1 MQRTEKHILC
11 TRWSSFYADKNLLN
25 TSKGNSSYQ
34 PWFTTVNFSGQTDA
48 LAESQPRVNESPSPP
63 SLESPV
69 ILCGSK
75 WGQVCSNNLSKHGA
89 LRHCLP
95 HWAGQGSLTSPKE
108 RKITKRH
115 SPLPQAFFP
124 LMYWLFIL
132 NSFFFFSWLK
142 ITGCRPS
149 TWNQLHTLRDLFI
162 KTLENVLKTCS
173 GNFAIPYTCATAQ
186 LGAPPAEVLVP
197 TFNSV
202 FPDPSIGE
210 SERELKGQELL
221 LKTPSQVLFTETKS
235 KLSGKSIFLTLKA
248 RKIKPRCKHLQTEFI
263 FFSYLCTWK
272 EHWKGKPILILSW
285 QCLSLLPETEII
297 ISLVVRQ
304 LLREA
309 IHWIFLCNHSTG
321 FYFCC
326 YPDGKCTQLVLC
338 LAPFKLL
345 QTWMCQASK
354 HPNCTEK
361 TKSGLTKLQATCF
374 LAAHLITGRKNS
386 SFKFLFQLRQWRLK
400 SPKLLPL
407 LSRT

>member
-1 MQRTEKHILC
+1 MRAGLLQQPEQARCSETLPTTLSRTGISNIPQGKENNKK
-11 TRWSSFYADKNLLN
+11 TQSFA
-25 TSKGNSSYQ
+25 SG
-34 PWFTTVNFSGQTDA
+34 FFSFDV
-48 LAESQPRVNESPSPP
+48 LAFYF
-63 SLESPV
+63 
-69 ILCGSK
+69 K
-75 WGQVCSNNLSKHGA
+75 
-89 LRHCLP
+89 
-95 HWAGQGSLTSPKE
+95 
-108 RKITKRH
+108 
-115 SPLPQAFFP
+115 
-124 LMYWLFIL
+124 LF
-132 NSFFFFSWLK
+132 FFFFSWLK

-149 TWNQLHTLRDLFI
+149 TWNQLHILRDLFI

-235 KLSGKSIFLTLKA
+235 KLSGKSIFLTLKVFSE

-374 LAAHLITGRKNS
+374 LAAHLITGRKIS